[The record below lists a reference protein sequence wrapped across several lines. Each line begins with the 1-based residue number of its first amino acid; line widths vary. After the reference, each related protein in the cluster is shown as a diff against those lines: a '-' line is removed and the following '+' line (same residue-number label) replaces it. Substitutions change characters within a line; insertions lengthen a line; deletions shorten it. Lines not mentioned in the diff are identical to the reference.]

1 MAYPR
6 GYAVELGLVYSSQ
19 SIDIPMLL
27 HPQSYGHLDHQYWH
41 FYNMATM
48 VLTTKM
54 IPDTGGTELPPVEKH
69 MSRFSFPSRLCM
81 SLPLPALPLA
91 GSFSPFIVCL
101 NAFAFG
107 KPSLVTS
114 SSRGFVFPSLAC
126 FLCDFYHYMSLFYS
140 LI

>member
-27 HPQSYGHLDHQYWH
+27 HPQSYGHLDHQYWR
-41 FYNMATM
+41 FYKMATM

-107 KPSLVTS
+107 SPLWSPHPPVDLCFPPWHVSSVT
-114 SSRGFVFPSLAC
+114 FITICP
-126 FLCDFYHYMSLFYS
+126 YS
-140 LI
+140 IP